1 MTQPAA
7 IYTRVSSDRQKE
19 EHTIASQTAALL
31 GYAQKHSYVVPPE
44 WVFQDEG
51 YSGATLI
58 RPGLEALR
66 DLAAQGQMVAVL
78 VYSPDRLSRKY
89 AYQVLLA
96 EEFSR
101 CGVQL
106 VFLQSPAGSTAEDQ
120 LVVQFQGMIAEY
132 ERAQIAER
140 SRRGKRHK
148 AQQGVVNVLSGAP
161 YGYHY
166 VKKSDASAGYYQV
179 VEAEAQV
186 VRWVFAMYTQQQL
199 SINAMARQLNQRQIP
214 TRGGK
219 VGWRR
224 QTIWHMLRNPA
235 YRGKACYGKT
245 GLQPRPQSTRFLRQR
260 NRLPHRDTVNQERPR
275 NEWIEVNVPALVEE
289 SVFALAQ
296 EQLQK
301 NQHFSPRR
309 TKRPSLLQG
318 LLVCQQC
325 GYAMY
330 GTSGGKPQHRLYY
343 YRCQGADGYRWPQ
356 GTRCTNRP
364 VRQDYLDQIMWA
376 QIIALLE
383 NEKLIQAEIDRR
395 REVAG
400 KTDPCE
406 RRKEILRSEQ
416 VRLRNKMERLIT
428 AYQDGLLTLEQLR
441 ERMPTLKQ
449 QSQAV
454 NSELQLLEM
463 AKLDQSK
470 YLKLAQ
476 SLSGFRKKLRARAQT
491 LDVKERQQILRLL
504 VKEILVGFDTLTI
517 RHSIPI
523 PSGDGLPPSVPG
535 SAPFRQPDYPL
546 RPRSVH
552 TRDNVTENGTDY
564 STAVLLNV
572 IVSIRLLIFIETW

>member
-1 MTQPAA
+1 MPILT
-7 IYTRVSSDRQKE
+7 VSILCT
-19 EHTIASQTAALL
+19 HCT
-31 GYAQKHSYVVPPE
+31 HSSI
-44 WVFQDEG
+44 F
-51 YSGATLI
+51 
-58 RPGLEALR
+58 PGR
-66 DLAAQGQMVAVL
+66 
-78 VYSPDRLSRKY
+78 SPVD
-89 AYQVLLA
+89 
-96 EEFSR
+96 
-101 CGVQL
+101 
-106 VFLQSPAGSTAEDQ
+106 
-120 LVVQFQGMIAEY
+120 
-132 ERAQIAER
+132 
-140 SRRGKRHK
+140 
-148 AQQGVVNVLSGAP
+148 
-161 YGYHY
+161 
-166 VKKSDASAGYYQV
+166 
-179 VEAEAQV
+179 AEAQM
-186 VRWVFAMYTQQQL
+186 VRWVFEMYTQQQL
-199 SINAMARQLNQRQIP
+199 NVIARQLNQRQIP
-214 TRGGK
+214 HPRREG
-219 VGWRR
+219 GWRR

-301 NQHFSPRR
+301 NKHFSPRR

-330 GTSGGKPQHRLYY
+330 RTSGGKPQHRLYY

-356 GTRCTNRP
+356 GTRCSNRP
-364 VRQDYLDQIMWA
+364 VRQDYLDQIIWA

-383 NEKLIQAEIDRR
+383 NEKLIQSEIDRR
-395 REVAG
+395 REAAG

-441 ERMPTLKQ
+441 ERMPHLKQ

-454 NSELQLLEM
+454 NSELQVLEM
-463 AKLDQSK
+463 AKLDQSR
-470 YLKLAQ
+470 YLKLAG
-476 SLSGFRKKLRARAQT
+476 SPGGFRNKLRARAET

-523 PSGDGLPPSVPG
+523 PSDDASPSTDP
-535 SAPFRQPDYPL
+535 SPTPSRQPDYPL
-546 RPRSVH
+546 RPRCVQARACQ
-552 TRDNVTENGTDY
+552 TFN
-564 STAVLLNV
+564 A
-572 IVSIRLLIFIETW
+572 